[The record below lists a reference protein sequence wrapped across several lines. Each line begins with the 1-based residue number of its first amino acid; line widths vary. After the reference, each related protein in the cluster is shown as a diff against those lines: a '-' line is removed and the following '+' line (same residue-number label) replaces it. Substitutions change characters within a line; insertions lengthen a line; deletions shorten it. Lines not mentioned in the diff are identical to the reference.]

1 MQINNKTQQIMK
13 VLTQIK
19 ISNVKLI
26 KKYNLIYRI
35 LLIILYFVELNSE
48 NK

>member
-13 VLTQIK
+13 ALTQIK

-35 LLIILYFVELNSE
+35 LLIILYFVELNS
-48 NK
+48 

>member
-35 LLIILYFVELNSE
+35 LLIILYFVELNS
-48 NK
+48 